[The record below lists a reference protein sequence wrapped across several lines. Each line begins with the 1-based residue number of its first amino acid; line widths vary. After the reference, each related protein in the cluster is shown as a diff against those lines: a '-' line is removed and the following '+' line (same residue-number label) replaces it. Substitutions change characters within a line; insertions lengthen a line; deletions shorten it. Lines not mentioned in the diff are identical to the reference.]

1 MEAVRRNAAYCLGV
15 LVRVSGAALIPHYMA
30 ILQSLH
36 PLCTRPA
43 EQMGADKG
51 GADVDNA
58 LSTVAY
64 MIKTDLNSMK
74 MVLPQVLPAML
85 AALPLR
91 SDQSEGPNVYGCV
104 IELLLGGDPTVQA
117 QLPEVLRVFGDV
129 LTADSSAEPEAKE
142 RIVLC
147 IRTLA
152 GSPQSQGALAAALG
166 QVTSPTARAAVE
178 TTIMATA

>member
-1 MEAVRRNAAYCLGV
+1 M
-15 LVRVSGAALIPHYMA
+15 YM
-30 ILQSLH
+30 
-36 PLCTRPA
+36 
-43 EQMGADKG
+43 
-51 GADVDNA
+51 V
-58 LSTVAY
+58 
-64 MIKTDLNSMK
+64 
-74 MVLPQVLPAML
+74 
-85 AALPLR
+85 
-91 SDQSEGPNVYGCV
+91 
-104 IELLLGGDPTVQA
+104 GGDPTVQA